1 MNKVFYLGVIL
12 ISASVAQD
20 PYRFYGEDQVSH
32 VISPNQN
39 NDGTDYVSPHKTRV
53 IFQDSPDQASSFE
66 QTSGTIQLDL
76 KEKID
81 GQVIAKLR
89 YPVRLTGEI
98 ESPRLDYKSSYAI
111 ITGSFL
117 TFTEYPFY
125 AQGSYSW
132 AKGVNLNQNVRRA
145 PFNGLIL
152 ITFKIENGLTMMI
165 AMGDKLPVIDQKFL
179 EKSSEA
185 LAGSDATMSSLTLPL
200 FTLSTQ
206 NIKLEKTKNPDLKS
220 AFIST
225 RYQIPAGAKFIR
237 NNAGPDAVTV
247 DHYFSFALYNPHT
260 RGVYLQGLV
269 NSATDLDSSPASY
282 LDYVPG
288 VTLVSSALRWIGL

>member
-1 MNKVFYLGVIL
+1 MNKAFYLGVVL

-20 PYRFYGEDQVSH
+20 PYRFYSEDRVSH
-32 VISPNQN
+32 VTSPNQN
-39 NDGTDYVSPHKTRV
+39 NGGTAYVSSQKTRV
-53 IFQDSPDQASSFE
+53 IFQDSLDQSSSLE

-76 KEKID
+76 EENID
-81 GQVIAKLR
+81 GQVIVKLR
-89 YPVRLTGEI
+89 YPVHLIGEI
-98 ESPRLDYKSSYAI
+98 ESPRLDYTSSYAI
-111 ITGSFL
+111 ITDSFL

-145 PFNGLIL
+145 SFNDLTL

-206 NIKLEKTKNPDLKS
+206 KLRLANTGDSDLQS

-225 RYQIPAGAKFIR
+225 RYQIPAGTKFIR

-288 VTLVSSALRWIGL
+288 VTLVSSALRWMGL

>member
-1 MNKVFYLGVIL
+1 MNKAFYLGVVL
-12 ISASVAQD
+12 ISTSVAQD
-20 PYRFYGEDQVSH
+20 PYRFYSEDQISH
-32 VISPNQN
+32 VTSPNQN
-39 NDGTDYVSPHKTRV
+39 NDGISYVSSQKTRV
-53 IFQDSPDQASSFE
+53 IFQDGLDQSSSLE
-66 QTSGTIQLDL
+66 QTSGTIQLDP
-76 KEKID
+76 EENID
-81 GQVIAKLR
+81 AQVMAKLR
-89 YPVRLTGEI
+89 YPVKLTGEI

-111 ITGSFL
+111 ITDSFL

-132 AKGVNLNQNVRRA
+132 AKGVSLNQNVRRA
-145 PFNGLIL
+145 FFNGLNL
-152 ITFKIENGLTMMI
+152 ITFNIENGLTMMI

-179 EKSSEA
+179 NKSLGA
-185 LAGSDATMSSLTLPL
+185 LAESDETILPLTLPL

-206 NIKLEKTKNPDLKS
+206 NLKLANTGNSDLQS

-225 RYQIPAGAKFIR
+225 RYQIPAGTEFIR

-269 NSATDLDSSPASY
+269 NSATDLDSTPSSY

-288 VTLVSSALRWIGL
+288 ATLVSSALRWMGL